1 MKNPTLASVWP
12 VKRKLTIFI
21 NNPYKENEH
30 TSRLFYHT
38 VENAKKM
45 YPDSDVVA
53 FPSEDYRQKQV
64 WKHIYNNKDNIDIA
78 CVISTGHIFL
88 EPEKTFELVLE
99 QTKDKRW
106 WAIGHMIDR
115 TNEGFYLRMFNSCYF
130 VNITEMY
137 DDIRHRNEEVIP
149 GFRPSIDRTE
159 WQAFERSIENHHNHY
174 TPLWLEHKEGEVTD
188 LKEHTGSLLIHTG
201 LKKHIRFESFNQA
214 IRDTKEYPY
223 MEYDNYEGKTWMD
236 LLVYLDTKTIPN
248 TENDE
253 NYWWFLRD
261 LAIKS

>member
-1 MKNPTLASVWP
+1 M
-12 VKRKLTIFI
+12 RKLTILV
-21 NNPYKENEH
+21 NNPYQQNELS
-30 TSRLFYHT
+30 TTLFNHT
-38 VENAKKM
+38 VENAKIM
-45 YPDSDVVA
+45 YPDSEVVA
-53 FPSEDYRQKQV
+53 FPETDYRQKLI
-64 WKHIYNNKDNIDIA
+64 WNHIHDNKDDIDVA
-78 CVISTGHIFL
+78 CVVSAGHIFL
-88 EPEKTFELVLE
+88 EPESTFYLVLKQME
-99 QTKDKRW
+99 GKRW

-130 VNITEMY
+130 VNIPEMY

-149 GFRPSIDRTE
+149 GFRPNISRTE

-201 LKKHIRFESFNQA
+201 LKKHIKFESFNQY
-214 IRDTKEYPY
+214 IRNTKEYPY
-223 MEYDNYEGKTWMD
+223 MDYDSYDDQTWKD
-236 LLVYLDTKTIPN
+236 YSVYLDTKTVPN

-261 LAIKS
+261 LETKS